1 MQTLSVGVIVMM
13 HLRVNTPTSSGPG
26 VRGSGWAG
34 QVRQEEEDHQIVLLK
49 ALMAT
54 VMVLAAAEGSAARA
68 VAAVNPPRGGSHDML
83 EPPPAGAMSVHL
95 TAPPVPSRMST
106 VTVVALVL
114 LMDTAVT

>member
-1 MQTLSVGVIVMM
+1 MSVILVM
-13 HLRVNTPTSSGPG
+13 HLGVHTPTSRSPS
-26 VRGSGWAG
+26 VRGSRWAG
-34 QVRQEEEDHQIVLLK
+34 QISEEEKDHQILLLK

-54 VMVLAAAEGSAARA
+54 VIVVAAAEGSAARA
-68 VAAVNPPRGGSHDML
+68 VAAVNPPRGGSNDML